1 MKKYGTGQILPEPDG
16 TGEVLPEP
24 GEPKQGSLSEEDKEK
39 VLTEGED
46 APKSSE

>member
-24 GEPKQGSLSEEDKEK
+24 GEPKKGSLSEEDKER
-39 VLTEGED
+39 VLTEGDESQ
-46 APKSSE
+46 PSSE